1 MLKGQLRMVNA
12 FKENNPQE
20 ISAIPV
26 LVCVNDGWRPRPTLK
41 YTIQSYKHDVFLET
55 VTLREE
61 PNILIDI
68 TEYIVNQVFGI
79 ICSLDPLCKLFRIS

>member
-26 LVCVNDGWRPRPTLK
+26 LVCVNDG
-41 YTIQSYKHDVFLET
+41 
-55 VTLREE
+55 
-61 PNILIDI
+61 
-68 TEYIVNQVFGI
+68 
-79 ICSLDPLCKLFRIS
+79 